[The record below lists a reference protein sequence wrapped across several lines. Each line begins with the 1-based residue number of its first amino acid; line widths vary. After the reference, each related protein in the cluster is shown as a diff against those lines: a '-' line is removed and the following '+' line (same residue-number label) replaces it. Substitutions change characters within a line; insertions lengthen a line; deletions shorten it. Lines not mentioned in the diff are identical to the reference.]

1 MRPLP
6 AGTAKIETSCQ
17 VYADELCKQNNHLL
31 RYPGRLHMVTHHTG
45 PGLLH

>member
-17 VYADELCKQNNHLL
+17 VYADELCKQTNHLL
-31 RYPGRLHMVTHHTG
+31 RYRGRLHMVTL
-45 PGLLH
+45 GLVSSISN